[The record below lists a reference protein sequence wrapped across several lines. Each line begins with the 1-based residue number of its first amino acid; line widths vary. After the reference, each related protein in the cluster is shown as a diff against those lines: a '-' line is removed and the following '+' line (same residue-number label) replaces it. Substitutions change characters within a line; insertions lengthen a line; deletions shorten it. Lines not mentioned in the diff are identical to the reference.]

1 MDDSQSAT
9 QASGLPPEP
18 NEVESADAEEPGES
32 LSSKIARFLR
42 RCWVKR
48 WMVVGILTA
57 GILVS
62 VLYALFLPAFYTSTT
77 TLMPPGDTSP
87 YSSIMSLLSPNS
99 AVSDLG
105 SEALGL
111 ETRGDLFISIL
122 ESRNVQDGLINR
134 FDLAHYYQTRLTED
148 TRKSLADA
156 TKIEQD
162 RKSGVITISVT
173 AGNPVLAANMAR
185 GYVDELDR
193 VVTDDSTSAARRERI
208 FLEER
213 VKDVKQQLDDS
224 AKQLSQFST
233 KSGAID
239 ISTQT
244 KSMVDEGFRLQA
256 ELIDGRSQLAAL
268 RQTYSEDNLRVRA
281 LEAHNAELEQQL
293 NKMGGLSQGSGA
305 NADATKS
312 LYPTAD
318 ELPALGLT
326 YYDLERKMRVEEALW
341 EALTK
346 QYETDKVE
354 EAAELP
360 TVRVLDVA
368 EIPGRKSGP
377 SRRLIVESGAL
388 LSLVVACIA
397 VLVGMIWEAM
407 DPEDEPKRGLTEII
421 EGALDSR
428 RWYWGLP
435 GMTWIRRRLAGT
447 EGSG

>member
-293 NKMGGLSQGSGA
+293 NKMGGCLK
-305 NADATKS
+305 D
-312 LYPTAD
+312 
-318 ELPALGLT
+318 PALTQMQPSLFILLLMNCLPW
-326 YYDLERKMRVEEALW
+326 DLLITTWSAKCALRKRC
-341 EALTK
+341 
-346 QYETDKVE
+346 
-354 EAAELP
+354 
-360 TVRVLDVA
+360 
-368 EIPGRKSGP
+368 GRPLQSSMK
-377 SRRLIVESGAL
+377 RLK
-388 LSLVVACIA
+388 
-397 VLVGMIWEAM
+397 W
-407 DPEDEPKRGLTEII
+407 
-421 EGALDSR
+421 
-428 RWYWGLP
+428 
-435 GMTWIRRRLAGT
+435 RRRRSFQRFAF
-447 EGSG
+447 